1 MIRILQVVPNMNSG
15 GIENY
20 IMNMLRVID
29 RERFH
34 FDFLEH
40 HEATSFFDEEIRD
53 YGCTIHRIPVLD
65 SKNLYAYNRD
75 LKALFRSQ
83 HYRYWCMGMQQV

>member
-40 HEATSFFDEEIRD
+40 HEATSFF
-53 YGCTIHRIPVLD
+53 
-65 SKNLYAYNRD
+65 
-75 LKALFRSQ
+75 
-83 HYRYWCMGMQQV
+83 